1 MQPLLG
7 AARDNET
14 AKGVI
19 ELTGWLTGVAALV
32 WEEDNFN
39 AKRLAGWLIPP
50 WSHQQLPAP
59 PPTLGCRL
67 KQLLALNSFAHD
79 CRKVYP
85 R

>member
-19 ELTGWLTGVAALV
+19 ELTGWLTGEYRWW

-39 AKRLAGWLIPP
+39 AKRLAVWLIL
-50 WSHQQLPAP
+50 SLSGGINSYQH
-59 PPTLGCRL
+59 RL
-67 KQLLALNSFAHD
+67 LRLA
-79 CRKVYP
+79 VG
-85 R
+85 